1 MSCIFN
7 NYTVEKFK
15 QVLPILQEV
24 LEACGYELIVEDG
37 EIKYIND

>member
-7 NYTVEKFK
+7 YYTVEEFK
-15 QVLPILQEV
+15 QLLPILQDALEV
-24 LEACGYELIVEDG
+24 CGYELIVEDG